1 MPDPVS
7 VVVVGGTS
15 GIGRE
20 VARFYADQGN
30 EVVLSSRDAGRAQAV
45 AAEIGGHTTGIALE
59 LARPEEIAAAL
70 AGVGRVDHL
79 VIAAIDRDENTVRD
93 YDLKRATYLV
103 TLKLLG
109 YTEVVHTLLPRMH
122 DESSIVLFGGLAMLR
137 PYPGSTTVTMVNGGV
152 SGLVRALAVEL
163 GPIRVNAVHPG
174 FVGDSP
180 LWSGRGEAALKPRR
194 DRTPTGRLATMREV
208 AEAVDFLLTNR
219 AVNGVDLPVD
229 GGWLLM

>member
-30 EVVLSSRDAGRAQAV
+30 EVVLSGRDAGRAQAV

-180 LWSGRGEAALKPRR
+180 LWSARGEAALKPRR

>member
-20 VARFYADQGN
+20 VARFYADKGH
-30 EVVLSSRDAGRAQAV
+30 EVVLTGRDAARAEAV

-70 AGVGRVDHL
+70 AGV
-79 VIAAIDRDENTVRD
+79 DRDENKVRD

-122 DESSIVLFGGLAMLR
+122 DDSSIVLFGGLAMLR
-137 PYPGSTTVTMVNGGV
+137 PYPGSTTVTTVNGGV
-152 SGLVRALAVEL
+152 SGLARALAVEL

-180 LWSGRGEAALKPRR
+180 LWSARGEAALKPRR

-208 AEAVDFLLTNR
+208 AGAVDFLLTNR

>member
-20 VARFYADQGN
+20 VARFYADKGH
-30 EVVLSSRDAGRAQAV
+30 EVVLTGRDAARAEAV

-79 VIAAIDRDENTVRD
+79 VIAAIDRDENSVRD

-122 DESSIVLFGGLAMLR
+122 DDSSIVLFGGLAMLR
-137 PYPGSTTVTMVNGGV
+137 PYPGSTTVTTVNGGV
-152 SGLVRALAVEL
+152 SGLARALAVEL

-180 LWSGRGEAALKPRR
+180 LWSARGEAALKPRR

-208 AEAVDFLLTNR
+208 AGAVDFLLTNR